1 MKKQT
6 KLRIVLFSLIMLL
19 LFLVS
24 CATKPA
30 EKEVAWNYV
39 QTNPT
44 EFAKWCKE
52 RFPNVI
58 TKVIPGKKEMVI
70 DTVLVK
76 GDSIPCPTPTNPN
89 AKIKVPDKVVTTASE
104 KCTPDTIQIAD
115 TRDVQI
121 ANDKLKK
128 AEENTEYWL
137 NSYNQQVDQ
146 YNKLL
151 KENKDLVDENSS
163 LKVSKNTAWWITGIL
178 SGLIILFFI
187 YRIFIRK

>member
-6 KLRIVLFSLIMLL
+6 KLRIVLFSFIMLS

-24 CATKPA
+24 CATKPT
-30 EKEVAWNYV
+30 EKEAAWNYV

-44 EFAKWCKE
+44 EFAQWCNE

-58 TKVIPGKKEMVI
+58 TKVIPGTKETVI

-89 AKIKVPDKVVTTASE
+89 AKIKVPDKMVTTASE

-115 TRDVQI
+115 TRDLQI
-121 ANDKLKK
+121 AYDKLKK

-146 YNKLL
+146 HNKLL
-151 KENKDLVDENSS
+151 NENKDLVDENSS
-163 LKVSKNTAWWITGIL
+163 LKVSKSTAWWITGIL
-178 SGLIILFFI
+178 GGLIVLFFI